1 MWAVKIC
8 RCRSEVDRSFLPKEL
23 QLCEKPSM
31 LLMPSWQLIAGEV
44 LRTTPESSLCISAVI
59 TNLLEGEMV
68 GINWYSTVQ

>member
-1 MWAVKIC
+1 
-8 RCRSEVDRSFLPKEL
+8 
-23 QLCEKPSM
+23 M